1 MKQIYMEW
9 QVRIPKEI
17 FHDFRVL
24 ILKINLE

>member
-9 QVRIPKEI
+9 QVRISKEI
-17 FHDFRVL
+17 FHDFIDL